1 MPYLKQAAKSSK
13 DTGLNCNRAAIVN
26 MSTILSSIAGN
37 ETGGLYPYRTSKVS
51 RDRWSVSISYI
62 KGKESY
68 NVELLVYG
76 V

>member
-1 MPYLKQAAKSSK
+1 MDK
-13 DTGLNCNRAAIVN
+13 DQG
-26 MSTILSSIAGN
+26 

-51 RDRWSVSISYI
+51 RERWSVSVSYI